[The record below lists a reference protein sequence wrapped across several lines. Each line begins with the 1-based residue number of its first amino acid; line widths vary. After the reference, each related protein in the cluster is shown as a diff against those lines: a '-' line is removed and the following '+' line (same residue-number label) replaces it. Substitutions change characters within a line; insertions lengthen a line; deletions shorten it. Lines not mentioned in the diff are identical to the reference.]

1 MHCINWLREMKSL
14 VNKGKKYQWQQEL
27 YGVRERD
34 GRGKKSVSLAYDLSF
49 PSLSTFN
56 GFLILFPP
64 MKNLLPR

>member
-1 MHCINWLREMKSL
+1 MHCIDWLREMGNHVS
-14 VNKGKKYQWQQEL
+14 KGKKYQWQQEL
-27 YGVRERD
+27 YGFRERD

-49 PSLSTFN
+49 PSPPTLN